1 MNIHRD
7 IMSKKVLDVDYQLIR
22 VFHPFYSSQ
31 DTPEDVK
38 YDKYDI
44 IMCHRDGIQHNFNY
58 ILNFVKHDTKVI
70 VDIIQESGNLDN
82 FIDYFDRLTKTY
94 NDISFYLFVD
104 SEFDFQFSKNVKCL
118 KSYKLSILSFF
129 EGYGIKHHDS
139 LRLLNNFN
147 IYEKENGFLCL
158 NGSIRTHRIILFLEL
173 IKNKL
178 INENGVVD
186 NNEISMLLYT
196 GWRNKFNKNDFK
208 KYIFDL
214 KLNNIINESEYNILL
229 SYQNSLPIKV
239 EDESGKRPNLEL
251 KNFYRKI
258 LNLITENVSGY
269 DGSDN
274 KKYKTITFTEKV
286 WVPFKTHQIPV
297 LISLPNSLDKLRE
310 LGFDLFDDFVD
321 HSYDKESD
329 HNKRIKLAFKE
340 IQRLSKL
347 DCVDFYKNN
356 KIRFI
361 KNHNNIYKLK
371 CEAYLELQDFM
382 FKNDLV

>member
-1 MNIHRD
+1 
-7 IMSKKVLDVDYQLIR
+7 MSKKVLDVDYQIIR

-31 DTPEDVK
+31 DTPEDLK
-38 YDKYDI
+38 CDKYDI
-44 IMCHRDGIQHNFNY
+44 IMCHRDGFQNNFDY
-58 ILNFVKHDTKVI
+58 ILQFIKEDTKVL
-70 VDIIQESGNLDN
+70 VDIIQESGNLDE
-82 FIDYFDRLTKTY
+82 FIDYFDRVTKTY
-94 NDISFYLFVD
+94 SDTLFYLFVD
-104 SEFDFQFSKNVKCL
+104 SEFDFEFSQNVTCL

-139 LRLLNNFN
+139 LRLLNDFN
-147 IYEKENGFLCL
+147 IYKKENGFLCL
-158 NGSIRTHRIILFLEL
+158 NGSIRAHRIILFLEL

-178 INENGVVD
+178 INEKGVVHK
-186 NNEISMLLYT
+186 NEISMLLYT

-214 KLNNIINESEYNILL
+214 KVNNIINESEYNILL
-229 SYQNSLPIKV
+229 SYQNILPIKV
-239 EDESGKRPNLEL
+239 ENESGKRPNLEL
-251 KNFYRKI
+251 KSFYRKI

-269 DGSDN
+269 DESDN

-347 DCVDFYKNN
+347 NCVDFYNKN

-371 CEAYLELQDFM
+371 SEAYIELQDFM
-382 FKNDLV
+382 FKHDLV